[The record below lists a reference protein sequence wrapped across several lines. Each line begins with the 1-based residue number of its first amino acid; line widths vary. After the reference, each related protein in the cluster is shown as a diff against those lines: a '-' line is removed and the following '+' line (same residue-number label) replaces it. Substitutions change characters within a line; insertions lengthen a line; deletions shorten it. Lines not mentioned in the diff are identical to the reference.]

1 MHNTTEF
8 AMINELDQ
16 KVLRDLYAWVDS
28 IPLSRP
34 KRNISRDFSDG
45 VLVAEVIRHFFPKY
59 VDIHNFQSCNKIEGK
74 RNNWQLLNWKVFS
87 KFSFKLTDDVVESL
101 VNAQPGTIEKLLLL
115 LRSKFRE
122 HETGFNTNGN
132 ELPTSQSSRVVLPS
146 VVTPTSNLQRLRR
159 IPSVRNDNF
168 VSEKTLPV
176 LLKKSSQSLNPSN
189 KAFSVS
195 KSLNRL
201 SWRQTNI
208 NNGPR
213 DIAAQDM
220 LQVYEQKVQECL
232 ELQETV
238 DILNAKLR
246 RMQHL
251 LQLKDMRITEL
262 QSRLEYFSMT

>member
-1 MHNTTEF
+1 MRNVTDF

-16 KVLRDLYAWVDS
+16 QVLHDLYAWVDS

-59 VDIHNFQSCNKIEGK
+59 VDIHNFQSCNKTEGK
-74 RNNWQLLNWKVFS
+74 RNNWHLLNRKVFS
-87 KFSFKLTDDVVESL
+87 KFSFKLTDDVVDSL

-122 HETGFNTNGN
+122 HNDVPGDNDNRFS
-132 ELPTSQSSRVVLPS
+132 PMHPSQIVLPR

-159 IPSVRNDNF
+159 VPSVCTENSA
-168 VSEKTLPV
+168 SEKTLPV
-176 LLKKSSQSLNPSN
+176 ITKKSTQSLSPFN

-195 KSLNRL
+195 KSLNRR
-201 SWRQTNI
+201 SWRQPNI

-246 RMQHL
+246 HTQHL

>member
-1 MHNTTEF
+1 MV
-8 AMINELDQ
+8 NELDQ

-34 KRNISRDFSDG
+34 KRNINRDFSDG

-59 VDIHNFQSCNKIEGK
+59 VDIHNFQGCSKIDGK

-122 HETGFNTNGN
+122 HESGLDSNDNG
-132 ELPTSQSSRVVLPS
+132 LPNPPSRVVLPS
-146 VVTPTSNLQRLRR
+146 LITPASNLQRLRR
-159 IPSVRNDNF
+159 IPSVRNDTSTN
-168 VSEKTLPV
+168 EKSLPV
-176 LLKKSSQSLNPSN
+176 FVKKGSQVLMPSN
-189 KAFSVS
+189 KAFSIS

-201 SWRQTNI
+201 SWRQPNAT
-208 NNGPR
+208 NGPR

-251 LQLKDMRITEL
+251 LQLKDMRINEL
-262 QSRLEYFSMT
+262 QSRLEYFSVT